1 MLHAEHRAAYVGR
14 EHRVE
19 VLAGDLGDADH
30 RRAGAR
36 VVHQAV
42 EPTELRHRVGDHRPD
57 ARFVGDVG
65 ADEAQRRPAALP
77 QRPTLLLPPAGT
89 DQQAPAGS
97 AAPTTRPPSAPK
109 TSAMRSPIPLVAP
122 VTMATFPS
130 SWPTMSSRCRF
141 VAPSDP
147 SEAPQAPA
155 DARVL

>member
-1 MLHAEHRAAYVGR
+1 YVGR

-42 EPTELRHRVGDHRPD
+42 EPTELRHRVRDHRPD
-57 ARFVGDVG
+57 VRLVGDVG
-65 ADEAQRRPAALP
+65 ADKAQPRPAALL
-77 QRPTLLLPPAGT
+77 QRPTLLLPPA
-89 DQQAPAGS
+89 AP
-97 AAPTTRPPSAPK
+97 PPPRPPSAPK
-109 TSAMRSPIPLVAP
+109 LRAIPSPIPLVAP

-130 SWPTMSSRCRF
+130 SWPTMSSCCRF

-147 SEAPQAPA
+147 SEAPQAPT